1 MPGDPE
7 LDGLLPAGIAES
19 MLDGRA
25 VAVPTDLRPLGEA
38 LAALRAAPLAT
49 EFHGEEAALAAFR
62 SIRGLAASGPPRAQW
77 TAGPASTIP
86 LEIPP
91 GMADRRSRRARHA
104 APRRARNA
112 RRPPARPSTGGRLG
126 LATAAAAALV
136 LIMGIFAYS
145 GHLPEPI
152 QSAAHV
158 VIGAPSAQQHA
169 TTPPTAPATGGGRL
183 SGSSAIAA
191 AIQPTAT
198 ATTTAA
204 PSGSTS
210 ADPTVAKQ
218 ESKQWCLAYF
228 KDPWRPGSTSW
239 DMSAFTK
246 LAKAAGGARWVLKY
260 CLPYLTGQPWS
271 RHGFRF
277 PTGFDGGSWA
287 WPPSGEAPNFSPT
300 ADPRPTARPGP
311 GPASGAL
318 SWSIFRLRNL
328 FTAIALASLRNQKSL
343 HKDLVMH
350 ES

>member
-1 MPGDPE
+1 
-7 LDGLLPAGIAES
+7 

-25 VAVPTDLRPLGEA
+25 VAVPTDLRPVGEA
-38 LAALRAAPLAT
+38 LAALRAAPSAT

-62 SIRGLAASGPPRAQW
+62 SIRGLAASGSARAPW
-77 TAGPASTIP
+77 TAGPASTVP

-91 GMADRRSRRARHA
+91 GMADRRSRGARHA
-104 APRRARNA
+104 APRRARFA
-112 RRPPARPSTGGRLG
+112 RRPPARPSAGGRLG

-169 TTPPTAPATGGGRL
+169 TTRPTALATGGGRL
-183 SGSSAIAA
+183 SGSSATPV
-191 AIQPTAT
+191 AIRPTAT
-198 ATTTAA
+198 TTTAA

-210 ADPTVAKQ
+210 AAPTSPKQ
-218 ESKQWCLAYF
+218 DAKQWCQAYF
-228 KDPWRPGSTSW
+228 KDPWRQGSKSW
-239 DMSAFTK
+239 DMSDFTK

-287 WPPSGEAPNFSPT
+287 WPPSGEANPT
-300 ADPRPTARPGP
+300 ADPRPTAMLTPRSER
-311 GPASGAL
+311 A
-318 SWSIFRLRNL
+318 
-328 FTAIALASLRNQKSL
+328 
-343 HKDLVMH
+343 
-350 ES
+350 